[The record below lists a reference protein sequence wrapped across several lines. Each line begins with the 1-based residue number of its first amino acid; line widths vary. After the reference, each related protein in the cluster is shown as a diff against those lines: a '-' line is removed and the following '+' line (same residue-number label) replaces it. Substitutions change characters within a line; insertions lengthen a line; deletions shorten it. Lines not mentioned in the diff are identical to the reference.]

1 MTYEYAAEEI
11 RSFSPRWPRND
22 DERGLLTAK
31 TSETTIAP
39 GGLAPWRQRKV
50 EQVLGHRL
58 GDSIRIEELAEAV
71 RLSTSHFCRAFKASF
86 GEAPHTHIMRRRI
99 ALAQRLMRTT
109 HEPLS
114 QIALA
119 CGLSDQAH
127 LSKLF
132 HRSVGQTPSVWRRL
146 HAADA

>member
-11 RSFSPRWPRND
+11 RSFSPRCD
-22 DERGLLTAK
+22 DEPAPLAATIPQ
-31 TSETTIAP
+31 TTIPP

-58 GDSIRIEELAEAV
+58 GDPIRIDELAEAV

-86 GEAPHTHIMRRRI
+86 GEAPHTHIMRRRV
-99 ALAQRLMRTT
+99 ALAQRMMRTT

-132 HRSVGQTPSVWRRL
+132 HRSVGQPPSVWRRL
-146 HAADA
+146 NAAA

>member
-1 MTYEYAAEEI
+1 MTYGQAAEET
-11 RSFSPRWPRND
+11 RSFSPQPPSNDYEDPSPRPPANM
-22 DERGLLTAK
+22 
-31 TSETTIAP
+31 IAP
-39 GGLAPWRQRKV
+39 GGLAPWRRRRI
-50 EQVLGHRL
+50 EQVLGHSL
-58 GDSIRIEELAEAV
+58 GETIRIEDLAEV
-71 RLSTSHFCRAFKASF
+71 VSLSTSHFCRAFKASF

>member
-1 MTYEYAAEEI
+1 MTCVYVLEEA

-22 DERGLLTAK
+22 AGDAPADG
-31 TSETTIAP
+31 IAP
-39 GGLAPWRQRKV
+39 GGLAPWRKRKI
-50 EQVLGHRL
+50 EQALGDRL
-58 GDSIRIEELAEAV
+58 GDAIRIEDLAEIV
-71 RLSTSHFCRAFKASF
+71 SLSTSHFCRAFKASF
-86 GEAPHTHIMRRRI
+86 GEAPHTHIMRRRV
-99 ALAQRLMRTT
+99 AMAQRLMRTT

-146 HAADA
+146 HAAGA